1 MPMPGLAPPSF
12 TELEGDAFNL
22 MTTVLANMGIPIL
35 DPDFM
40 SEIERELHQKYLQIL
55 LIDLK
60 EHVCV
65 K

>member
-1 MPMPGLAPPSF
+1 MPVPGLAPPSF
-12 TELEGDAFNL
+12 TVLEADAFNL